1 MEGYTT
7 EEIVE
12 CCTDYIN
19 DSTSIGLP
27 ISRHEGRLSGK
38 GTKGRKSFT
47 DRDYQRID
55 KAHFSV
61 LQQSEIVGPYFEK
74 HLREISDNNKG
85 CSAEWIIREHK
96 RTFTSWLM
104 NLDLPNGDTMEEKML
119 KRIACR
125 PRRNV
130 VTFQAYDING
140 FTFYTQ
146 QKDKKSK
153 CQNSGVRVQA
163 IDEDDKLSS
172 YYGYIEEIWE
182 LDYGEHLQIPVFRCK
197 WVKHPDGVL
206 VDEYGITIVDL
217 NNLGHRDEPW
227 ILAKTVQQ
235 VFYVLDPKDEKK
247 HIVVPGKQK
256 IVGVENVED
265 QDEYNQYDEVPFFME
280 PKNFE
285 VLQARLSY
293 SAGMPYMRTD
303 CEGKVVQ
310 G

>member
-1 MEGYTT
+1 M
-7 EEIVE
+7 
-12 CCTDYIN
+12 
-19 DSTSIGLP
+19 
-27 ISRHEGRLSGK
+27 
-38 GTKGRKSFT
+38 
-47 DRDYQRID
+47 
-55 KAHFSV
+55 
-61 LQQSEIVGPYFEK
+61 
-74 HLREISDNNKG
+74 
-85 CSAEWIIREHK
+85 
-96 RTFTSWLM
+96 
-104 NLDLPNGDTMEEKML
+104 
-119 KRIACR
+119 
-125 PRRNV
+125 
-130 VTFQAYDING
+130 
-140 FTFYTQ
+140 
-146 QKDKKSK
+146 
-153 CQNSGVRVQA
+153 
-163 IDEDDKLSS
+163 
-172 YYGYIEEIWE
+172 
-182 LDYGEHLQIPVFRCK
+182 QIPVFRCK

-247 HIVVPGKQK
+247 HIVVPSKQR